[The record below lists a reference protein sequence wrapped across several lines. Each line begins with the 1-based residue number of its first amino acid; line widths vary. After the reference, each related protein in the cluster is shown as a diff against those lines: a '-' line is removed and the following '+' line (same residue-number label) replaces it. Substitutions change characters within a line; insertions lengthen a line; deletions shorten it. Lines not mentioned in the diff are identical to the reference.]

1 MHADT
6 EQHSLDYGQ
15 TDHIAS
21 STEYQHLHMR
31 LNFIRFDTSTNQRH
45 QHLQHQQR
53 SNARSC
59 NNNNKPFNALSNEL
73 NRMYLRSI

>member
-15 TDHIAS
+15 TADIAS

-31 LNFIRFDTSTNQRH
+31 LNFFRFDTSTNQHH
-45 QHLQHQQR
+45 QNLQHQQR
-53 SNARSC
+53 SNARSF

-73 NRMYLRSI
+73 NRMYLRPA

>member
-21 STEYQHLHMR
+21 STEYQHPHMR
-31 LNFIRFDTSTNQRH
+31 LNFIRFDTSTKQRH
-45 QHLQHQQR
+45 QHPQHQQR
-53 SNARSC
+53 SNARPC
-59 NNNNKPFNALSNEL
+59 NNYNKPFNALSNEL
-73 NRMYLRSI
+73 NRMCLRSA

>member
-21 STEYQHLHMR
+21 STDTEY
-31 LNFIRFDTSTNQRH
+31 FIRFDTSTKQRH
-45 QHLQHQQR
+45 QHPQHQQR
-53 SNARSC
+53 SNARSF

-73 NRMYLRSI
+73 SRMYLRPA